1 MRFILNFIFFGVLFY
16 AIHVFSPDLFD
27 TLVGWA
33 NAIYEFLR
41 EIVLRISEKIQDWK
55 GGRSAKESFDQS
67 LFLVPLFFGSIL
79 KK

>member
-16 AIHVFSPDLFD
+16 AIHVFSPDFFN
-27 TLVGWA
+27 TLVDWA

-41 EIVLRISEKIQDWK
+41 EMFLRIYEKIQDWK
-55 GGRSAKESFDQS
+55 GDKSIKETFDQS
-67 LFLVPLFFGSIL
+67 LFLIPLFLGSIL

>member
-16 AIHVFSPDLFD
+16 AIHAFSPDFFN
-27 TLVGWA
+27 TLVDWA

-41 EIVLRISEKIQDWK
+41 EMYLRIYERIQDWK
-55 GGRSAKESFDQS
+55 GDKSIKESFDRS
-67 LFLVPLFFGSIL
+67 LFLIPLFCGSIL